1 MAEQPDDELVKEVF
15 AHYGLA
21 AYLAH
26 VLERSLVNALT
37 TVYGPGPT
45 RLTPT
50 ELERRFEDLSKKGL
64 GALAQ
69 VLAEAGLSEPVVAK
83 VQAALEERN
92 RLAHQFFWD
101 HAADFMSVEGCQRML
116 ADLEEIQ
123 HRIADCAESVV
134 AEVHQWAQAHG
145 ITTRDFDAVQQ
156 TMLERGRV
164 LTEAEV
170 GEVLSSGPRR
180 EQA

>member
-45 RLTPT
+45 RLTPS
-50 ELERRFEDLSKKGL
+50 ELEQRFEDLSKKGL
-64 GALAQ
+64 SALGAILG
-69 VLAEAGLSEPVVAK
+69 EAGLSGPVVAK
-83 VQAALEERN
+83 VQAALQDRE

-101 HAADFMSVEGCQRML
+101 HAADFMSVDGCRRML
-116 ADLEEIQ
+116 DDLDEVQ
-123 HRIADCAESVV
+123 RRLAECDASVV
-134 AEVHQWAQAHG
+134 AEVHQWAEAHG
-145 ITTRDFDAVQQ
+145 ITTKDFDAVQQ
-156 TMLERGRV
+156 TMLKRGRV

-170 GEVLSSGPRR
+170 GEVLASGPQR

>member
-1 MAEQPDDELVKEVF
+1 MVEQPDDELVKEVF

-26 VLERSLVNALT
+26 VLERSLVNALS

-64 GALAQ
+64 GALGG
-69 VLAEAGLSEPVVAK
+69 VLSEAGLSGPVVAR
-83 VQAALEERN
+83 VQAALQDRN

-101 HAADFMSVEGCQRML
+101 HAADFISVEGCERML
-116 ADLEEIQ
+116 ADLEEMQ
-123 HRIADCAESVV
+123 HRLADCAASVV
-134 AEVHQWAQAHG
+134 AEVHQWAAAHG
-145 ITTRDFDAVQQ
+145 ITTSDFDAVQQ
-156 TMLERGRV
+156 TMLDRGRV
-164 LTEAEV
+164 LTEDEV
-170 GEVLSSGPRR
+170 GEVLASGPRR